1 MKKTQDTQTIEMVP
15 IERITVINPR
25 VRNKRIFK
33 EIISNIGE
41 IGLKKPITVTRRDR
55 AEGPRFDLVCGQGR
69 LEAYQALGQQEIPA
83 LVVEAD
89 TQDCLMMSLI
99 ENLAR
104 RQHSA
109 IDLLHDIEGLRKRGY
124 NDTTIARKTG
134 LTLEYVKG
142 VLRLLQKGEHRLL
155 RAVEAGQIPVSIAV
169 EIAASSDAEV
179 QGVLQQAYEKKLLRG
194 QRLISARRLIE
205 QRRRRGKG
213 LRNTVMQNTK
223 HRVRPL
229 SSNALIRAFQ
239 DDVDRKRLLIRK
251 AEATRNRLIFI
262 TEALRKLFAD
272 ENFLTLLRAEALD
285 TLPRNLAGRIELG
298 AQA

>member
-1 MKKTQDTQTIEMVP
+1 MKNSQEAQTVEM
-15 IERITVINPR
+15 ISIDRITVINPR
-25 VRNKRIFK
+25 VRNKKIFK

-41 IGLKKPITVTRRDR
+41 IGLKKPITVSRRDG
-55 AEGPRFDLVCGQGR
+55 ADGPRFDLVCGQGR
-69 LEAYQALGQQEIPA
+69 LEAYQVLGQHEIPA
-83 LVVEAD
+83 LVIDAD

-109 IDLLHDIEGLRKRGY
+109 IDLLHDIEGLRERGY
-124 NDTTIARKTG
+124 NDSTIARKTG

-169 EIAASSDAEV
+169 EIAAASDAEV

-205 QRRRRGKG
+205 RRRRRGKG
-213 LRNTVMQNTK
+213 LKNSIPQSARN
-223 HRVRPL
+223 RARPL

-239 DDVDRKRLLIRK
+239 DDVDRKRLLIQK
-251 AEATRNRLIFI
+251 AETTRNRLIFV

-272 ENFLTLLRAEALD
+272 DNFATLLRAEGLD
-285 TLPRNLAGRIELG
+285 TLPRNLSGRIEVG